1 MSGSTTKAPT
11 STKPTKQA
19 SKPVKT
25 VDQAVPAPPEP
36 APAAAEKPKK
46 GKKPETT
53 VSTTPAPVTETS
65 SSPAPQ
71 SENEVVSTPATDGE
85 TSLTDLFAKYNKSLQ
100 DLTSQLA
107 TLKSEFRAIEKS
119 VSHKMRAYD
128 KINARKNKNRG
139 NRAPSGF
146 VKPTKISNE
155 LADFLKVS
163 HGTLMARTDVTR
175 KINEYI
181 RENNLRDAD
190 NGRII
195 KPDTSLSQLLNYDE
209 KTAKS
214 QGLQQLSYFN
224 LQKYL
229 AKHFI
234 KEQK

>member
-1 MSGSTTKAPT
+1 MSSATKSA
-11 STKPTKQA
+11 STKSTKQA

-25 VDQAVPAPPEP
+25 VEPAVPAPP
-36 APAAAEKPKK
+36 APVTSATEKAKK
-46 GKKPETT
+46 AKKTETT
-53 VSTTPAPVTETS
+53 TTPAPTETT
-65 SSPAPQ
+65 PAVPATQ
-71 SENEVVSTPATDGE
+71 TENEVVPPSAPDGE
-85 TSLTDLFAKYNKSLQ
+85 TSLTDLFSKYNSRLQ
-100 DLTSQLA
+100 ELTSQLA
-107 TLKSEFRAIEKS
+107 TIKSEFRAIEKS

-146 VKPTKISNE
+146 VKPTMISTE

-181 RENNLRDAD
+181 REKNLRDTA

-195 KPDTSLSQLLNYDE
+195 KPDALLSQLLDYDE

-214 QGLQQLSYFN
+214 QGLKELSYFN

-229 AKHFI
+229 AKHFV